1 MERKRERGGEKGKGA
16 LHITTHSQYFTLL
29 RTTTL
34 NHTTYYL
41 EGCSMPICEYYSSL
55 IPQYMLTTMAFL
67 ERNTLTDSYRCFLVS
82 QVYHEIWLT
91 LAEYEYEHVQYLII
105 LISKCVCV

>member
-1 MERKRERGGEKGKGA
+1 
-16 LHITTHSQYFTLL
+16 
-29 RTTTL
+29 
-34 NHTTYYL
+34 
-41 EGCSMPICEYYSSL
+41 MPICEYYSSL